1 MVKRILLGSGI
12 LIGLY
17 LLLANAT
24 GAGKLLTSGE
34 SAASGY
40 ARTLQGR

>member
-1 MVKRILLGSGI
+1 MRQVIVLSAV
-12 LIGLY
+12 LIGVY
-17 LLLANAT
+17 LVVANAT
-24 GAGKLLTSGE
+24 GAGKFITAAG